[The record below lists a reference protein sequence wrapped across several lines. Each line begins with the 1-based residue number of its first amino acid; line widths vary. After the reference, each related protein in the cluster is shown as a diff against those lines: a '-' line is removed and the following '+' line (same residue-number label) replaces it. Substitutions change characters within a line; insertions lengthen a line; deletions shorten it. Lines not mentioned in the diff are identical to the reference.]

1 MRFGQEVQTLPRN
14 ALLNAETALR
24 AATPRDEALKAL
36 STMLSEAGVESSAAE
51 ARLLLCAASGLNG
64 LDLIR
69 EPERSIGAATLERLW
84 PMARRR
90 AAREPLS
97 RILSQREF
105 WSLPIAISPDVL
117 DPRSDTET
125 LVEAVVRE
133 FAPERHAP
141 LRILD
146 LGSGSGA
153 ILCALLKE
161 FDKATAVGVDLSPA
175 AAALSQVN
183 LATCGFA
190 ERSCVTVGSWGSAL
204 RGPFDVIV
212 CNPPYIPRG
221 EIDGLAREVRD
232 HDPLLALDGG
242 LDGLDAYRAIGRE
255 IGPLLAQGGRF
266 FLEIGAGQADEVI
279 GVLRQNGL
287 TRLAAYADLAGIAR
301 VVAGCP
307 PGAGHVSS

>member
-105 WSLPIAISPDVL
+105 WGLPIAISPDVL

-175 AAALSQVN
+175 AAALSRSQSRN
-183 LATCGFA
+183 LWLCRAFLRHGRVVGKRA
-190 ERSCVTVGSWGSAL
+190 SRSIRRDRLQSAL
-204 RGPFDVIV
+204 
-212 CNPPYIPRG
+212 
-221 EIDGLAREVRD
+221 
-232 HDPLLALDGG
+232 HS
-242 LDGLDAYRAIGRE
+242 
-255 IGPLLAQGGRF
+255 QGGNR
-266 FLEIGAGQADEVI
+266 
-279 GVLRQNGL
+279 R
-287 TRLAAYADLAGIAR
+287 
-301 VVAGCP
+301 
-307 PGAGHVSS
+307 PGARGSGPRPSAGARRRPRRAGRLSGDWP